1 MGQQNSSRRTN
12 MFGNFKKN
20 CCEVELKRL
29 KMKDENFNF
38 MYSNLFITLTGIL
51 RRTEKS
57 ENVLYLPDL
66 LLC

>member
-38 MYSNLFITLTGIL
+38 MYSNLFITLTGI
-51 RRTEKS
+51 
-57 ENVLYLPDL
+57 
-66 LLC
+66 